1 LLSLAYQFCWLFI
14 QWRFRLDPDDL
25 TPDRSAK
32 IEVNGVN
39 EIKSS
44 FVLLSGISEG
54 NDNVVSVII
63 AVETL
68 FEHDGGCSAA

>member
-1 LLSLAYQFCWLFI
+1 LLLFI
-14 QWRFRLDPDDL
+14 QERIRLDPDDL

-32 IEVNGVN
+32 IKVNGVS

-54 NDNVVSVII
+54 DDNIVSVIM

-68 FEHDGGCSAA
+68 LEHDGGCSAA